1 MKMKTAAI
9 DSEEFD
15 STIFKEENEKVNS
28 KGKEQSASGEF
39 ERRSPAENC
48 EKSFH
53 EGDVDKEI
61 QPHNGR
67 KKSEKFMR
75 EGPPAFTDPLADSV
89 KELNVHDV
97 KSIEVCPNDKDTDPS
112 SDQVATT
119 EPSKEADITNSTGS
133 HEVDDKD
140 DTKENEFDVKIT
152 NLEKKFV
159 KEAQRES
166 ISLNIISNCNRDDV
180 PEEIPENADGTPK
193 SQLTEASGISET
205 KEKINRSKIDSL
217 NKLTISVTPANFRGD
232 THCVEAA
239 PSDEE
244 VPENADGTPK
254 SQLTEASGISESKEI
269 INLSKIDSLSKLS
282 ISYNENVTPASYKED
297 TPCVEAAPS
306 DEGVIQEMREQQER
320 IIGAAKRKEEK
331 EELKQ
336 LEERRALE
344 VERKKEEEEA
354 AALKRKKKDAVSLE
368 EILSDIPLDE
378 AKMDGHDVTEYEKS
392 IETPISKMEKGF
404 SPRSMSPNYNGGD
417 EGASGNLLGNKLIL
431 EEDLEAEAQF
441 QSIRT
446 CGSFFCF
453 NS

>member
-239 PSDEE
+239 PSDE
-244 VPENADGTPK
+244 
-254 SQLTEASGISESKEI
+254 
-269 INLSKIDSLSKLS
+269 
-282 ISYNENVTPASYKED
+282 
-297 TPCVEAAPS
+297 
-306 DEGVIQEMREQQER
+306 GVIQEMREQQER